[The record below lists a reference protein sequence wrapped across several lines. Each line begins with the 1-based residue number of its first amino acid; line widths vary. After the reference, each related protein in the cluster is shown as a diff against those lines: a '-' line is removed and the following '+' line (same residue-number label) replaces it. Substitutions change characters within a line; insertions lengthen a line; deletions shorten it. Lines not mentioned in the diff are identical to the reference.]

1 MKHYAI
7 LLCTMLAAC
16 GGSQTPAPGVVNPS
30 PVVSQPTAPPVIT
43 QTPPPVVQTDDTATL
58 QALLDKG
65 DLEQLEGR
73 TYHTTHALIATRS
86 GATLRGQAGTV
97 IEFQSPPVGTLR
109 DPGVNDRV
117 FGIGG
122 SVSTTT
128 QLPIAKA
135 ISVGDTSFEAF
146 YAADVANI
154 VPGDWVII
162 TVNDPGI
169 ADENT
174 HLGYPTYVD
183 WEQVTAVDGTTVHVA
198 TPFRMAFTNTLAFV
212 TNSSGLGF
220 VRVNLTQN
228 VTLED
233 LTIQVDPGAPV
244 VGVYVLGTLNTTLS
258 NVTIIDASSDQL
270 YTEESKGLTVTGCNF
285 VGGKVLNEL
294 SESVDLTISNSKF
307 ASANAVPIALDL
319 GTGFFAIKDNT
330 ITQSF
335 HIAIYAF
342 YNVHDGVI
350 SGNVID
356 PITGASDT
364 YGMLLL
370 GSPNVMMDNNTIS
383 GSNGAGGILAEGF
396 AGASLSETSAG
407 DTAAGNTITG
417 FTTAVSIH

>member
-16 GGSQTPAPGVVNPS
+16 GGSQTPAPGVVNPP
-30 PVVSQPTAPPVIT
+30 PVVSQLTAPPVIT

-258 NVTIIDASSDQL
+258 EVEQPKAP
-270 YTEESKGLTVTGCNF
+270 
-285 VGGKVLNEL
+285 VGPTLQDIKDKVNEL
-294 SESVDLTISNSKF
+294 LQANLREQAIALF
-307 ASANAVPIALDL
+307 AS
-319 GTGFFAIKDNT
+319 
-330 ITQSF
+330 
-335 HIAIYAF
+335 Y
-342 YNVHDGVI
+342 
-350 SGNVID
+350 
-356 PITGASDT
+356 
-364 YGMLLL
+364 
-370 GSPNVMMDNNTIS
+370 
-383 GSNGAGGILAEGF
+383 NGAKNASGVPATAYADFIAKADEILMKG
-396 AGASLSETSAG
+396 
-407 DTAAGNTITG
+407 
-417 FTTAVSIH
+417 